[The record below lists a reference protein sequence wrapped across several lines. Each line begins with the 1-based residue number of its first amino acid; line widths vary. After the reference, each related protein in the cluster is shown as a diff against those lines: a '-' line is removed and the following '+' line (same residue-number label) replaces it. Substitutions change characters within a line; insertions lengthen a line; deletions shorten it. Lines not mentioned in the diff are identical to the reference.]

1 MSIGIAPRGH
11 ALAGVEGPASE
22 VACTIQSS
30 LDFFKASPPVSG
42 AEVGVCTFTDSM
54 TTSRTLAILI
64 LFGVATGIFDALG
77 SFVSCNRLKALG
89 CSAAFFSFGSSV
101 DFVLA
106 SAGVDWLGSNTEKD
120 PSIGLALRPFKRA

>member
-1 MSIGIAPRGH
+1 
-11 ALAGVEGPASE
+11 
-22 VACTIQSS
+22 
-30 LDFFKASPPVSG
+30 
-42 AEVGVCTFTDSM
+42 M

-64 LFGVATGIFDALG
+64 LFGVAAGIFDALG

-89 CSAAFFSFGSSV
+89 CSAAFFSSGSSV

-120 PSIGLALRPFKRA
+120 PSIGLGSSTVSTRLGWCVKTLTFFGFGVLEIAEEAVFLFFPCFHEG